1 MESNRLSGKK
11 IAILVADGFE
21 QVELTEPQKALNEAG
36 AETLLV
42 SPVKK
47 SVQGMHHDKHG
58 DSFKV
63 DVAIEDAS
71 ADEYDGLVLPGG
83 VMNPDTLR
91 MNSDAVSFVQAFVDA
106 GKPIAAICHGPWT
119 LIETGVVKA
128 RTMTSWPSLR
138 TDLQNAGAKW
148 VDQEVVVDRG
158 LVTSRNPD
166 DLPAF
171 NVKMIEEFAEGNHG
185 FGLSHG
191 ARENV
196 SSHR

>member
-83 VMNPDTLR
+83 VMNPDTDLSDQYRDKLSPLR
-91 MNSDAVSFVQAFVDA
+91 KLAKKQIVATKGVPLNCVIYFCNCCSSSSIRRCNSCTCCSSCPMRAAAASFKRFTPGGGAPA
-106 GKPIAAICHGPWT
+106 GRLLRTSPVIGPPPST
-119 LIETGVVKA
+119 SRRLTGV
-128 RTMTSWPSLR
+128 RPM
-138 TDLQNAGAKW
+138 
-148 VDQEVVVDRG
+148 
-158 LVTSRNPD
+158 
-166 DLPAF
+166 
-171 NVKMIEEFAEGNHG
+171 
-185 FGLSHG
+185 
-191 ARENV
+191 
-196 SSHR
+196 